1 MMLNEIYKRLEKSEH
16 IYDFADAVVA
26 VRLKMTHD
34 LYLEEWHKLMGIEE
48 LTDAQQQ
55 DLAELT
61 DDLKALKH
69 VLGFYEVVH

>member
-1 MMLNEIYKRLEKSEH
+1 MLNEIYKRLENSEH

-34 LYLEEWHKLMGIEE
+34 LYLEEWNRLVGSEE

-61 DDLKALKH
+61 EDLKALKH
-69 VLGFYEVVH
+69 VIGFYEVVH